1 MKTSNNGDVKIDTG
15 RSASKPQNL
24 SIDDIMWRVREEVAR
39 RSAGTATGAG
49 INPADIRSFDQAMP
63 TRSLPPKW
71 TSVVPRPPQK
81 EEYALEELLAFS
93 DAEFIDVA
101 YSAILRRPSDENGR
115 SHYLELLRTGAATKV
130 EILGTLRSC
139 QEGERAGVRI
149 IGLRLPYALQQW
161 RRKRFIGPIISWVY
175 AILRLSMLTDR
186 LSASEARC
194 AWEIQEVG
202 RTLDLAAEY
211 LLQRILSL
219 KLQLANCPKGAE
231 FEALNGEHAAV
242 AASLAAL
249 TASVESRLQSVEAPV
264 QHMMLREQ
272 IEVDAVRNLDPF
284 YAAFEDRFRESR
296 SVIRARLE
304 PYLLHLQEAGTGTAE
319 APVLDVG
326 CGRGDWLELL
336 RENGLTG
343 WGIDANRIF
352 IDMCRSRGLDVI
364 EGDGI
369 ENLQAVSEKSVGAI
383 TSMHVVEHLPFKSV
397 IALLDE
403 ARRVL
408 RPGGLLILETPNPE
422 NLSVGHH
429 LFYLDPTHGNP
440 LPPEALRWIVE
451 SRGFDG
457 VRIERLT
464 TAREWNTPP
473 LLPPDIPG
481 AESMNAVLTSL
492 RAAPDYAIVARRR
505 NSE

>member
-1 MKTSNNGDVKIDTG
+1 MKTSNNGDVKIDTS

-39 RSAGTATGAG
+39 RSARTATSAST
-49 INPADIRSFDQAMP
+49 NPADVRSFNQAMP
-63 TRSLPPKW
+63 KW
-71 TSVVPRPPQK
+71 KSVLPRPPQK
-81 EEYALEELLAFS
+81 EEYAVGELLAFS

-101 YSAILRRPSDENGR
+101 YSAILRRPPDENGR
-115 SHYLELLRTGAATKV
+115 GHYLQLLRTGAATKV
-130 EILGTLRSC
+130 EILWTLRSC
-139 QEGERAGVRI
+139 QEGEAAGVRI
-149 IGLRLPYALQQW
+149 TGLRLPYALQQW
-161 RRKRFIGPIISWVY
+161 HRKRFIGPIVSWVH
-175 AILRLSMLTDR
+175 ALLRLSTMTDR
-186 LSASEARC
+186 LSAFEAMYAR
-194 AWEIQEVG
+194 EIQEVG

-211 LLQRILSL
+211 LFQRILSL
-219 KLQLANCPKGAE
+219 KLQLADYPKGAE
-231 FEALNGEHAAV
+231 FEALKGEHAAV
-242 AASLAAL
+242 AARLASLI
-249 TASVESRLQSVEAPV
+249 ASLEEDRARVESRLQSVEAPV

-272 IEVDAVRNLDPF
+272 TEIDAARNLDPF

-304 PYLLHLQEAGTGTAE
+304 PYLLHLQEAGAGTAE
-319 APVLDVG
+319 APVVDVG
-326 CGRGDWLELL
+326 CGRGEWLELL

-343 WGIDANRIF
+343 WGVDVNRVL
-352 IDMCRSRGLDVI
+352 IDMCRGRGLDVI

-369 ENLQAVSEKSVGAI
+369 VNLQAVPEKSVGAL
-383 TSMHVVEHLPFKSV
+383 TSMHVVEHLSFESV

-408 RPGGLLILETPNPE
+408 CPGGLLILETPNPE

-429 LFYLDPTHGNP
+429 LFYLDPTHRNP

-473 LLPPDIPG
+473 LLPP
-481 AESMNAVLTSL
+481 
-492 RAAPDYAIVARRR
+492 
-505 NSE
+505 